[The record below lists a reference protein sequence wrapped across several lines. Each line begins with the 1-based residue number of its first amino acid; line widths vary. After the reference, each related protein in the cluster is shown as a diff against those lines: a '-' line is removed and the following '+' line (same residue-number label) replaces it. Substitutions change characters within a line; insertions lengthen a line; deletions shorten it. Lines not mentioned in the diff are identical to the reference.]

1 MPEVRIYQPAK
12 TAMQSGRGNTHKW
25 VMEYAPAAPGRADPL
40 MGWIGSEGTLGQV
53 KLKFDSR
60 DDAVS
65 FAKKNQLSYTVSEP
79 KTRRIKPKN
88 YSNNFAFDRIR

>member
-1 MPEVRIYQPAK
+1 MPEVRIYQPTK
-12 TAMQSGRGNTHKW
+12 TAMQSGRRNTRKW
-25 VMEYAPAAPGRADPL
+25 VMEYVPVAPERADPL
-40 MGWIGSEGTLGQV
+40 MGWIGSQGTLRQI

-65 FAKKNQLSYTVSEP
+65 FAKKNQLSYSVSEP

-88 YSNNFAFDRIR
+88 YSDNFAFDRLR